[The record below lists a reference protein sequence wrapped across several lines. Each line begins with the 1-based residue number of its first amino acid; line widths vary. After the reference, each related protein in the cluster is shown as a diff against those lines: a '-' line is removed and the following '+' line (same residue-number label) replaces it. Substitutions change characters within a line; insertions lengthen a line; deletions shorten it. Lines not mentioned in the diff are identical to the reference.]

1 MVPNS
6 VIKKFQKLVYKGSV
20 KSEMSLAQFQDLC
33 LQIDD
38 LEKFVNS
45 PVFPFVT
52 FDGVMGFDAEY
63 NEEDEGRRLFFHFG
77 WMNKNLK
84 QVKPLSLVIYLDDAE
99 DYSSGSGEF
108 FYDFYDDEW
117 DVIFK
122 YLVNDLRAE

>member
-1 MVPNS
+1 MTKYLLQSKNNAELYFS
-6 VIKKFQKLVYKGSV
+6 KTNKELEISK
-20 KSEMSLAQFQDLC
+20 MDL
-33 LQIDD
+33 
-38 LEKFVNS
+38 K
-45 PVFPFVT
+45 
-52 FDGVMGFDAEY
+52 EY

-77 WMNKNLK
+77 WMDKNLK